1 MRAVLVDDDRLNT
14 DLLINLLQKYCPG
27 VLVVGTAETVDE
39 ALEVIVAQKPDL
51 LFLDIELHNRS
62 AKDILHSLNLEKM
75 QIILIT
81 AFDRYALEMYK
92 FNVVDYLLKPLAITD
107 LISAVNKAFKN
118 IEKNKIVDT
127 NQLQQTSERYI
138 ALPEKD
144 HMNITKMND
153 IIRLEA
159 KNSYTQVFT
168 KENKIIISSKSL
180 SDYEDLLPRHL
191 FIRVHNSHIVN
202 IQFIL
207 RYLRT
212 KNGSLVMSDHTE
224 IPISANRKKEV
235 TGHIVF

>member
-1 MRAVLVDDDRLNT
+1 MRAVLVDDDKLNS
-14 DLLINLLQKYCPG
+14 DLLINLLNKYCPG
-27 VLVVGTAETVDE
+27 VIITGTAETVDE
-39 ALEVIVAQKPDL
+39 ALEVIVATTPDL

-62 AKDILHSLNLEKM
+62 AKDILNSIDLDKI

-81 AFDRYALEMYK
+81 AFDKYALEMYK
-92 FNVVDYLLKPLAITD
+92 FHVVDYLLKPLAITD

-118 IEKNKIVDT
+118 IEKNKIADV

-144 HMNITKMND
+144 HMNITRMND

-168 KENKIIISSKSL
+168 KDHKSIISSKSL

-191 FIRVHNSHIVN
+191 FIRVHNSHMVN
-202 IQFIL
+202 IKFIL

-212 KNGSLVMSDHTE
+212 KNGSLVMVDNSE

-235 TGHIVF
+235 TEHIVF